1 MSKVGA
7 KANGSGQGRA
17 PSACPLQAIAREHR
31 LQACQCDALER
42 IADGLPDEF
51 DRAAV
56 ASLLPAL
63 RRDLSAHV
71 DDEERGLFPLLRRR
85 AHLEDNLES
94 ILVQLAEEHA
104 ADLEYAEEVIAQ
116 LEEVV
121 RLGRVPNPDMLGY
134 MLRGFFQA
142 QRRHLMWEDAV
153 LLPLARLRL
162 SAADLKKLA
171 AVMLENRARAS
182 GRSPPGDG

>member
-1 MSKVGA
+1 M
-7 KANGSGQGRA
+7 
-17 PSACPLQAIAREHR
+17 AREHR
-31 LQACQCDALER
+31 LQECQCDALER
-42 IADGLPDEF
+42 IADGLPDAF

-63 RRDLSAHV
+63 RRDLSVHV

-85 AHLEDNLES
+85 ARMEDNLES
-94 ILVQLAEEHA
+94 ILVQLTEEHA
-104 ADLEYAEEVIAQ
+104 ADLEYAEELIAH
-116 LEEVV
+116 LEEVG
-121 RLGRVPNPDMLGY
+121 RLRRVPNPDMLGY

-162 SAADLKKLA
+162 TAADLKELA